1 MQDILAAL
9 EQVYSDYRTEL
20 AQAQKKQKPAD
31 GLFGLGH
38 SMKDDPC
45 HEHLDERIAAIV
57 QQASAERIDSTQAV
71 QALRLIFTQTS
82 LYPYPVSAQW
92 MLYATERHGMLLVPL
107 LTKEDA
113 AILCREYGK
122 RYKVWDR
129 LPVQKE
135 LHQALKRQSA
145 G

>member
-1 MQDILAAL
+1 MQDVITAL
-9 EQVYSDYRTEL
+9 EQAYSDYRAEL
-20 AQAQKKQKPAD
+20 AQAEKKQKPAD

-38 SMKDDPC
+38 SIKDDPC
-45 HEHLDERIAAIV
+45 HERLDERIAAIV
-57 QQASAERIDSTQAV
+57 HQAAAEGMDPKLAAM
-71 QALRLIFTQTS
+71 ALRLLFTQTS
-82 LYPYPVSAQW
+82 LYSYPVSAQW
-92 MLYATERHGMLLVPL
+92 MLCAIERHGIQLVPL

-113 AILCREYGK
+113 ALLCREYGK

-135 LHQALKRQSA
+135 LYQALKRKSA

>member
-1 MQDILAAL
+1 MQDIIAAL
-9 EQVYSDYRTEL
+9 DQAYSDYRTEL
-20 AQAQKKQKPAD
+20 AEAEKKQKPAD

-38 SMKDDPC
+38 SIKDDPC
-45 HEHLDERIAAIV
+45 HERLDERIAAIV
-57 QQASAERIDSTQAV
+57 NQAAEEGVGSKQAAL
-71 QALRLIFTQTS
+71 ALRQIFTQTS
-82 LYPYPVSAQW
+82 LYRYPISAQW

-107 LTKEDA
+107 LTREDA
-113 AILCREYGK
+113 VELCRAYGK

-145 G
+145 K